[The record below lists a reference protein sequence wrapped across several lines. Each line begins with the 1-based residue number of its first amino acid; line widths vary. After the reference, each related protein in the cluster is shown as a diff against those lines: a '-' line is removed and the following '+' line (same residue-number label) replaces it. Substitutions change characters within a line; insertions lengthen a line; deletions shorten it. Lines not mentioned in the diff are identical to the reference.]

1 MSNHALSTSKPKPI
15 QQAVICLWVSAG
27 LVALLTV
34 VSWTGA
40 LGIPSGVEPMV
51 TNLIS
56 FLLLALVAM
65 KVSAGR
71 NWARWLF
78 AVIYTLGSLMLL
90 VSLLLAPQV
99 FSSFPMVLL
108 GSTIAQFALQTVALV
123 LLFIGTSSQWFKSR
137 GAAT

>member
-1 MSNHALSTSKPKPI
+1 MSSQVNKPQSI
-15 QQAVICLWVSAG
+15 QRAVTCLWISAG

-40 LGIPSGVEPMV
+40 LGIPSGVGPTL
-51 TNLIS
+51 TNLLT
-56 FLLLALVAM
+56 FLLLALVAI

-78 AVIYTLGSLMLL
+78 AIVYVLGSLMFV

-99 FSSFPMVLL
+99 FRSFPAVLQ
-108 GSTIAQFALQTVALV
+108 GSTVVQFALQTLALV
-123 LLFIGTSSQWFKSR
+123 LLFIGTSGQWFKSQR
-137 GAAT
+137 VVK